1 MKYCKEDSNKKKVNW
16 LQIKW
21 LRYQKTDP
29 DNIQFKYNFDEDFRI
44 LRVSAASKKRR
55 QSGNTEL
62 PRKYTNRQAISAA
75 KKKDLVKL
83 CKTGVIPVEYHE
95 SYKSRPSNSNVADRL
110 ADTDVEEEEMDS
122 D

>member
-1 MKYCKEDSNKKKVNW
+1 M
-16 LQIKW
+16 QIIW

-44 LRVSAASKKRR
+44 LRVSAASKKGRPFGR
-55 QSGNTEL
+55 TEL
-62 PRKYTNRQAISAA
+62 FRKYTNRQAISAA

-95 SYKSRPSNSNVADRL
+95 FYNSQSS
-110 ADTDVEEEEMDS
+110 VEQQ
-122 D
+122 